1 MIFTRSLPVP
11 VRSGPFLATVDTKPS
26 NAGQLILAPFR
37 VMKSNLLRVSG
48 GALAKHWLLD
58 HEASGQPDWP
68 DRGDLGV
75 AHLLEELNVIPGNSY
90 RHLQLLCQQQLNER
104 SIGPK

>member
-1 MIFTRSLPVP
+1 MTFHTTLYNRKNGSRGSRTQVSQHHRPMLNP
-11 VRSGPFLATVDTKPS
+11 LQ
-26 NAGQLILAPFR
+26 AGQLILAPFR

-48 GALAKHWLLD
+48 GALAKHRLLD
-58 HEASGQPDWP
+58 HQASGQPDRP

-90 RHLQLLCQQQLNER
+90 RQL
-104 SIGPK
+104 